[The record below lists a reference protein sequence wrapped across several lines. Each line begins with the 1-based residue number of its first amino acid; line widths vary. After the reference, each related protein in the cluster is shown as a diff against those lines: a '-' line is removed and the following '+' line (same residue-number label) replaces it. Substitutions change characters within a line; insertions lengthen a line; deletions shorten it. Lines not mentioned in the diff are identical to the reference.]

1 MFMESELDLDE
12 DVRKFAEIALDMKLL
27 KILMKS
33 SALNNLILLINHEN
47 LDISIDVLLVFS
59 DLLTLDI

>member
-12 DVRKFAEIALDMKLL
+12 DIRKFTEISLNMKLL

-59 DLLTLDI
+59 DILTLDI